1 MVHQRGRIVVRVLV
15 FGFSV
20 LLFQASRANAQ
31 GIGFQAGGSI
41 DPEQVFVGSHFES
54 KPIVDRLHVRPAIDG
69 GFGSGLTLATIY
81 GDLMYKTPLGQSPW
95 SFYQGGGPVIGIVRV
110 NNQKDVTG
118 GLGGVLGLMHASG
131 FFVEFRGGGG
141 AGPNLKFGVGYT
153 VRREE
158 KKP

>member
-1 MVHQRGRIVVRVLV
+1 MVHQRGQIVGV
-15 FGFSV
+15 FGFGLCM
-20 LLFQASRANAQ
+20 LLFLASQAGAQ
-31 GIGFQAGGSI
+31 GVGLQAGGSI

-69 GFGSGLTLATIY
+69 GFGSGLALATINA
-81 GDLMYKTPLGQSPW
+81 DLIYKTPLGQSPW
-95 SFYQGGGPVIGIVRV
+95 TFYQGGGPVIGIVRV

-141 AGPNLKFGVGYT
+141 GGPNLKFGVGYT